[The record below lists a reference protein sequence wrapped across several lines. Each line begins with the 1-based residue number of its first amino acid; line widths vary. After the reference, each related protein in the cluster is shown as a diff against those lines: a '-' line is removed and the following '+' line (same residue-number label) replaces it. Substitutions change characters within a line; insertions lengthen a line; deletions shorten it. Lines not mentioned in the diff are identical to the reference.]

1 MWYRHSGE
9 QAARRGL
16 GEWWVRD
23 WGGVVR
29 RTAPPNRRCQTW
41 HSSWYTGCGETYC
54 TQTTQTRITEGL
66 ARMGRLLNFLVKHS
80 LTLLNMIG
88 TPPISFEC
96 RVREGPWQTDKV
108 VAWSLPFSAHCRNS
122 GVRGP
127 TKEWANLCCPWLIN
141 SRSQDLWELR
151 HTTEG

>member
-1 MWYRHSGE
+1 MVVCRLAAVSIHSNEVVVLVWYRHSGE

-54 TQTTQTRITEGL
+54 TQTTQSRITEGL
-66 ARMGRLLNFLVKHS
+66 ARMGRLLNLSGETFVNFVKHDWNTS
-80 LTLLNMIG
+80 NIL
-88 TPPISFEC
+88 
-96 RVREGPWQTDKV
+96 
-108 VAWSLPFSAHCRNS
+108 
-122 GVRGP
+122 
-127 TKEWANLCCPWLIN
+127 
-141 SRSQDLWELR
+141 
-151 HTTEG
+151 